1 MSEIIGARHLSYSY
15 PADEDSPATPALRDV
30 SFSVEEGEFV
40 AILGHNGCGK
50 STLAKILCMV
60 LEPDEG
66 QLLIYGKD
74 MCAEDITD
82 ADIYKARRD
91 IGMVFQNPDN
101 QLVATMVEED
111 VAFGCENL
119 GIAPAKIRERVDRA
133 LATVGMT
140 KYARHATHRL
150 SGGQK
155 QRIAIVR
162 ALCMKPQVMLFD
174 EPTSALDPEMVGEVL
189 DVMKDLAKSGMTMI
203 VVTHEMGFA
212 KEVADRVLFFDE
224 GQIAEEGTPDELFS
238 NPKTQRA
245 KDFLGKVL

>member
-15 PADEDSPATPALRDV
+15 PADEDSPATPSIRDV

-74 MCAEDITD
+74 MCAEDISD

-101 QLVATMVEED
+101 QLVATLVEDD
-111 VAFGCENL
+111 VAFAPENL
-119 GIAPAKIRERVDRA
+119 GEEPAKIREIVDEA
-133 LATVGMT
+133 LETVGMT
-140 KYARHATHRL
+140 EYINHEPHRL

-155 QRIAIVR
+155 QRIALAR
-162 ALCMKPQVMLFD
+162 ALAMNPDVMRFD

-189 DVMKDLAKSGMTMI
+189 EVMKDLADSGMTMV

-212 KEVADRVLFFDE
+212 REVGTKVVFMDE
-224 GQIAEEGTPDELFS
+224 GIIMEENTPNEFFT
-238 NPKTQRA
+238 NPKSPRLQE
-245 KDFLGKVL
+245 FLSKVL